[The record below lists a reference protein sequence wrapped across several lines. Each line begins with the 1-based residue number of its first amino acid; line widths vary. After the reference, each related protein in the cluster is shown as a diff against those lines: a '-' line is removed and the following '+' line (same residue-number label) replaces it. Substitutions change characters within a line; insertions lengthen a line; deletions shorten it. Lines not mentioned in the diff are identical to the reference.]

1 MRKEEISDLMSKRIS
16 KTNVEMVVDCI
27 CGGKGNISDLFDLI
41 SNTTDK
47 NVKIH
52 SAWALEKIAKR
63 DIVLCMPL
71 FSDILQLFPIL
82 IYDME
87 KRCFSKIILLYLE
100 NYFKKNKNLQ
110 SFNYVQVYEWDTVIE
125 TLFNNLLNT
134 KTPNAL
140 KVLSAYCLAYLSV
153 RYNWIE
159 EELKFQMQ
167 HQLFSPS
174 MIAAN
179 KKINYIYSKHYK
191 LNN

>member
-1 MRKEEISDLMSKRIS
+1 
-16 KTNVEMVVDCI
+16 
-27 CGGKGNISDLFDLI
+27 
-41 SNTTDK
+41 
-47 NVKIH
+47 
-52 SAWALEKIAKR
+52 
-63 DIVLCMPL
+63 
-71 FSDILQLFPIL
+71 
-82 IYDME
+82 ME
-87 KRCFSKIILLYLE
+87 Y
-100 NYFKKNKNLQ
+100 YFKKNKNLQ
-110 SFNYVQVYEWDTVIE
+110 SFNYVQIYEWENVIE
-125 TLFNNLLNT
+125 TLFGNLLNS

-191 LNN
+191 YKT